1 MKYAVGNRVS
11 VEVSKGR
18 PVVGEVVNCIP
29 GSADEQPMYDVCVP
43 QVVYTHGSPTG
54 TCTGATRTL
63 AFFED
68 EMKPAGDT
76 VEQQ

>member
-18 PVVGEVVNCIP
+18 RAVGEVVNCIP
-29 GSADEQPMYDVCVP
+29 GSADDQPMYDVCVP
-43 QVVYTHGSPTG
+43 QVVYTHGSPMG

-68 EMKPAGDT
+68 ELQPVGGQG
-76 VEQQ
+76 E

>member
-29 GSADEQPMYDVCVP
+29 GSADDQPMYDVRVP
-43 QVVYTHGSPTG
+43 LVVYTHGSPTG
-54 TCTGATRTL
+54 TCTGTTRTL

-68 EMKPAGDT
+68 ELQPVGDT

>member
-29 GSADEQPMYDVCVP
+29 GSADDQPMYDVCVP
-43 QVVYTHGSPTG
+43 QVVYTHGSPMGVCTG
-54 TCTGATRTL
+54 TTRTL

-68 EMKPAGDT
+68 ELQPVGGQG
-76 VEQQ
+76 E

>member
-18 PVVGEVVNCIP
+18 RIVGEVVNCTP
-29 GSADEQPMYDVCVP
+29 GNASDQPMYNVSVP
-43 QVVYTHGSPTG
+43 HVLYTHGSAMG
-54 TCTGATRTL
+54 TCTGTTRTL

-68 EMKPAGDT
+68 ELVPVGE
-76 VEQQ
+76 VN